1 MANWL
6 ERLGA
11 PFFQAFGKALRLAK
25 ALVRP
30 RLGNLNQYAPR
41 KLTLPAAYH
50 GNKPPQP
57 APRISIVTP
66 SFQQG
71 QYIERTI
78 KSVLEQEYPNLEY
91 FVQDGGSTDQTVSIL
106 KSYEGRISGW
116 RSEKDNGQSHAINL
130 ALARASGEIMAWL
143 NSDDL
148 LLPGALMFVADYF
161 ARHPDVDVLYG
172 DRLLINEGDMEIG
185 QWILPGHD
193 DRILNWADYVPQETL
208 FWRRSVWE
216 KAGGRVDESFRF
228 AMDWDLLVRFRDA
241 GARFTHIHR
250 FLGAFRVHA
259 HQKSTAVIAD
269 VGVTEMN
276 RIRARI
282 LGRVPDQNEIRRAV
296 IPFFARHVAVD
307 WVHRIKA
314 LIG

>member
-1 MANWL
+1 MAL
-6 ERLGA
+6 I
-11 PFFQAFGKALRLAK
+11 
-25 ALVRP
+25 RP

-41 KLTLPAAYH
+41 KLTLPKSYYA
-50 GNKPPQP
+50 NKPPQP

-71 QYIERTI
+71 LYIERAI
-78 KSVLEQEYPNLEY
+78 KSVLEQGYPNLEY

-106 KSYEGRISGW
+106 KGYERRISGW

-130 ALARASGEIMAWL
+130 GFARVSGEIMAWL

-148 LLPGALMFVADYF
+148 LLPGALAFVADYF
-161 ARHPDVDVLYG
+161 ERHPSVDVVYG
-172 DRLLINEGDMEIG
+172 DRLLIDEDDMEIG

-193 DRILNWADYVPQETL
+193 GKMLNWADYVPQETL

-216 KAGGRVDESFRF
+216 KVGGQVDESFRF

-241 GARFTHIHR
+241 GARFAHIRR

-259 HQKSTAVIAD
+259 HQKSTAVIGD
-269 VGVTEMN
+269 IGVEEMN
-276 RIRARI
+276 RIRKRI
-282 LGRVPDQNEIRRAV
+282 LGRAPSQNEIRRAAL
-296 IPFFARHVAVD
+296 PFFARHLVLD
-307 WVHRIKA
+307 WAHRIKTR
-314 LIG
+314 IKGD